1 MKLKITNILLLSLA
15 LLFPLISAAHPL
27 KLSASLIEYDPK
39 DKTIRLE
46 CKVFLDDFERSLSR
60 SVLKGVDVSTVKR
73 QERPKI
79 IEAYFNE
86 FYRITFNGKKLPLE
100 YASIIPLKEHNVLI
114 IKFKRTPLSI
124 KKGDKLD
131 IENSMFFRDFGP
143 AQSNRVAVRIPPFG
157 IEEGRVATWDR
168 YNFSYTFGV
177 SNQ

>member
-1 MKLKITNILLLSLA
+1 MC
-15 LLFPLISAAHPL
+15 
-27 KLSASLIEYDPK
+27 
-39 DKTIRLE
+39 IR
-46 CKVFLDDFERSLSR
+46 DS
-60 SVLKGVDVSTVKR
+60 
-73 QERPKI
+73 
-79 IEAYFNE
+79 
-86 FYRITFNGKKLPLE
+86 NGKKLPLE